1 MHIKWEPNHLNWNYD
16 TLHDKTAAYTLS
28 DKKKSHV
35 NRVNSSGS
43 VKLQNLTFRS
53 KDSVQSRKKKSAP
66 YKQIHLMT
74 SRVNKRQK
82 S

>member
-1 MHIKWEPNHLNWNYD
+1 MTWNHD

-43 VKLQNLTFRS
+43 VKLQNLTFGS
-53 KDSVQSRKKKSAP
+53 EDGVGSYMPPMISNNLADG
-66 YKQIHLMT
+66 LFD
-74 SRVNKRQK
+74 NNF
-82 S
+82 